1 MSEALRQALKQSS
14 TQEKELAF
22 AHLAKEFFQK
32 SGHGTLAIADESKR
46 VVGYIMDELQETELL
61 FPKLTDQ
68 EETELGRRAAQ
79 PGECL
84 TTEEF
89 IAALDRE

>member
-1 MSEALRQALKQSS
+1 
-14 TQEKELAF
+14 
-22 AHLAKEFFQK
+22 
-32 SGHGTLAIADESKR
+32 
-46 VVGYIMDELQETELL
+46 MDELQETELL

-84 TTEEF
+84 ATEEF